1 MRHISAD
8 LLTRIQALNQTIYG
22 NADPKMLATI
32 IKAITDLDV
41 FTVAEGEVLGKIDLA
56 AQISD
61 VNSAPDAIWLA
72 QAINYEAVIKVYTYS
87 DGMDFATPARTFTL
101 ATVGTNARVRDIA
114 ISFYLPFEMGF
125 EDEDLIDDEMELDDE
140 MEFDEEEDV
149 SIFLSYLF
157 GGLEAYGLTDG
168 VTVGSPYIAWLERTT
183 THDTAYIIQ
192 WDGVDPATQ
201 PEATKLLEVAR

>member
-1 MRHISAD
+1 MRPIPAE
-8 LLTRIQALNQTIYG
+8 LKAKIEALNQTIYA
-22 NADPKMLATI
+22 NADPKMQAII

-41 FTVAEGEVLGKIDLA
+41 FTITEGEVLGKIDLA
-56 AQISD
+56 AQMSD

-72 QAINYEAVIKVYTYS
+72 QVINHEAVIKVYAYS
-87 DGMDFATPARTFTL
+87 GGMDFATPARTFTL
-101 ATVGTNARVRDIA
+101 ATVGTNARVRDMA
-114 ISFYLPFEMGF
+114 ISFYLPFEIAF
-125 EDEDLIDDEMELDDE
+125 DDEDLVDDELELDDE

-201 PEATKLLEVAR
+201 PEATKLFEVAR

>member
-1 MRHISAD
+1 MRPISAD
-8 LLTRIQALNQTIYG
+8 LLNRIQALNQTIYG

-32 IKAITDLDV
+32 IKAITDLDI
-41 FTVAEGEVLGKIDLA
+41 FTVTEGEVLGKIDLA
-56 AQISD
+56 AQISA

-72 QAINYEAVIKVYTYS
+72 QAINHEAVIKVYTYS
-87 DGMDFATPARTFTL
+87 DGMDFATPARTFTQ
-101 ATVGTNARVRDIA
+101 ATVGANARVRDIA
-114 ISFYLPFEMGF
+114 ISFYLPFEIAF
-125 EDEDLIDDEMELDDE
+125 DDEDLVDDELELDDE

-157 GGLEAYGLTDG
+157 GGLEAYADG

>member
-1 MRHISAD
+1 MRPISAD
-8 LLTRIQALNQTIYG
+8 LLNRIQALNQTIYG

-32 IKAITDLDV
+32 IKAITDLDI
-41 FTVAEGEVLGKIDLA
+41 FTITEGEVLGKIDLA
-56 AQISD
+56 AQISA

-114 ISFYLPFEMGF
+114 ISFYLPFEEIAF
-125 EDEDLIDDEMELDDE
+125 DDEDLVDDELELDDE

-157 GGLEAYGLTDG
+157 GGLEAYGLT

>member
-32 IKAITDLDV
+32 IKAITDLDI
-41 FTVAEGEVLGKIDLA
+41 FTITEGEVLGKIDLA

-72 QAINYEAVIKVYTYS
+72 QVINHEAVVKVYTYS
-87 DGMDFATPARTFTL
+87 KEMDFATPSRTFTL

-114 ISFYLPFEMGF
+114 ISFYLPFEIAF
-125 EDEDLIDDEMELDDE
+125 DDEDLVDDELELDDE
-140 MEFDEEEDV
+140 MEFDDEEDA
-149 SIFLSYLF
+149 SIFLGYLF
-157 GGLEAYGLTDG
+157 GIEAYELTGD

-183 THDTAYIIQ
+183 THDTGYIIQ

>member
-1 MRHISAD
+1 MRSISAD
-8 LLTRIQALNQTIYG
+8 LLNRIQALNQTIYG

-32 IKAITDLDV
+32 IKAITDLDI
-41 FTVAEGEVLGKIDLA
+41 FTIAEGEVLGKIDLA
-56 AQISD
+56 AQISA

-72 QAINYEAVIKVYTYS
+72 QVINHEAVIKVYAYS
-87 DGMDFATPARTFTL
+87 GGMDFATPSRAFTL
-101 ATVGTNARVRDIA
+101 APIGTNARVRDIA
-114 ISFYLPFEMGF
+114 ISFYLPFEIAF
-125 EDEDLIDDEMELDDE
+125 DDEDLVDDELELDDE

-168 VTVGSPYIAWLERTT
+168 VAVGSPYIAWLERTT

>member
-1 MRHISAD
+1 MRPISAE
-8 LLTRIQALNQTIYG
+8 LLTRIQMLNQTIYG

-32 IKAITDLDV
+32 IKAITDLDI

-87 DGMDFATPARTFTL
+87 GGMDFATPSRAFTL
-101 ATVGTNARVRDIA
+101 APIGTNARVRDIA
-114 ISFYLPFEMGF
+114 ISFYLPFEIAF
-125 EDEDLIDDEMELDDE
+125 DDEDLVDDELELDDE

>member
-1 MRHISAD
+1 MRPISAD
-8 LLTRIQALNQTIYG
+8 LLNRIQALNQTIYG

-32 IKAITDLDV
+32 IKAITDLDI
-41 FTVAEGEVLGKIDLA
+41 FTITEGEVLGKIDLA
-56 AQISD
+56 AQISA

-72 QAINYEAVIKVYTYS
+72 QVINHEAVIKVYAYS
-87 DGMDFATPARTFTL
+87 GGMDFATPSRTFTL
-101 ATVGTNARVRDIA
+101 APIGTNARVRDIA
-114 ISFYLPFEMGF
+114 ISFYLPFEITF
-125 EDEDLIDDEMELDDE
+125 DDEDLVDDEMELDDTY
-140 MEFDEEEDV
+140 EFDDEEDA
-149 SIFLSYLF
+149 SIFLGYLF
-157 GGLEAYGLTDG
+157 GIEAYGLTDG

>member
-22 NADPKMLATI
+22 NADPKMQAII
-32 IKAITDLDV
+32 IKAITDLDI

-72 QAINYEAVIKVYTYS
+72 QVINHEAVIKVYTYAK
-87 DGMDFATPARTFTL
+87 DMDFATPARTFTL

-140 MEFDEEEDV
+140 IEFDEEEDV

-157 GGLEAYGLTDG
+157 GRLEAYGLTDG

-183 THDTAYIIQ
+183 THDTVYIIQ

>member
-1 MRHISAD
+1 MRSISAD
-8 LLTRIQALNQTIYG
+8 LLNRIQALNQTIYG

-32 IKAITDLDV
+32 IKAITDLDI
-41 FTVAEGEVLGKIDLA
+41 FTITEGEVLGKIDLA
-56 AQISD
+56 AQISN

-72 QAINYEAVIKVYTYS
+72 QVINHEAVVKVYTYS

-114 ISFYLPFEMGF
+114 ISFYLPFEITF
-125 EDEDLIDDEMELDDE
+125 DDEDLVDDELELDDE

-157 GGLEAYGLTDG
+157 GGLEAYGLT

>member
-1 MRHISAD
+1 MRPIPAE
-8 LLTRIQALNQTIYG
+8 LKAKIEALNQTIYA
-22 NADPKMLATI
+22 NADPKMQATI

-72 QAINYEAVIKVYTYS
+72 QVINHEAVIKVYTYS
-87 DGMDFATPARTFTL
+87 AGMDFATPASTFTL

-125 EDEDLIDDEMELDDE
+125 EDEDLIDDEMELDDTY
-140 MEFDEEEDV
+140 EFDDEEDA
-149 SIFLSYLF
+149 SIFLRYLF
-157 GGLEAYGLTDG
+157 GIEAYGLTDG

>member
-1 MRHISAD
+1 MRPISAD
-8 LLTRIQALNQTIYG
+8 LLNRIQALNQTIYG

-41 FTVAEGEVLGKIDLA
+41 FTITEGEVLGKIDLA
-56 AQISD
+56 AQMSD

-72 QAINYEAVIKVYTYS
+72 QVINHEAVIKVYTYS
-87 DGMDFATPARTFTL
+87 AGMDFATPARTFTL

-114 ISFYLPFEMGF
+114 ISFYLPFEIAF
-125 EDEDLIDDEMELDDE
+125 DDEDLIDDEMELDDE
-140 MEFDEEEDV
+140 IEFDEEEDV

-157 GGLEAYGLTDG
+157 GIEAYGLTDG

-201 PEATKLLEVAR
+201 PEATKLFEVAR

>member
-1 MRHISAD
+1 MRPISAD
-8 LLTRIQALNQTIYG
+8 LLNRIQALNQTIYG

-32 IKAITDLDV
+32 IKAITDLDI
-41 FTVAEGEVLGKIDLA
+41 FTIAEGEVLGKIDLA
-56 AQISD
+56 AQISA

-72 QAINYEAVIKVYTYS
+72 QVINHEAVIKVYAYS
-87 DGMDFATPARTFTL
+87 GGMDFATPSRTFTL
-101 ATVGTNARVRDIA
+101 APIGTNARVRDIA
-114 ISFYLPFEMGF
+114 ISFYLPFEIAF
-125 EDEDLIDDEMELDDE
+125 DDEDLVDDELELDDE

-201 PEATKLLEVAR
+201 PEATKLFEVAR

>member
-1 MRHISAD
+1 MRPISAD
-8 LLTRIQALNQTIYG
+8 LLNRIQALNQTIYG

-32 IKAITDLDV
+32 IKAVTDLQV
-41 FTVAEGEVLGKIDLA
+41 YTISTGELLGPIDLA
-56 AQISD
+56 MKWADLTKDPEEVWIAE
-61 VNSAPDAIWLA
+61 V
-72 QAINYEAVIKVYTYS
+72 INRQAVIKVYTYAKE
-87 DGMDFATPARTFTL
+87 MDFATPARTFTL

-114 ISFYLPFEMGF
+114 ISFYLPFEITF
-125 EDEDLIDDEMELDDE
+125 DDEDLVDDELELDDE

-157 GGLEAYGLTDG
+157 GGLEAYGLT

>member
-1 MRHISAD
+1 MRPIPAE
-8 LLTRIQALNQTIYG
+8 LKAKIEALNQTIYA

-41 FTVAEGEVLGKIDLA
+41 FTITEGEVLGKIDLA

-61 VNSAPDAIWLA
+61 ANSAPDAIWLA
-72 QAINYEAVIKVYTYS
+72 QVINHEAVIKVYTYS
-87 DGMDFATPARTFTL
+87 AGMDFATPASTFTL

-114 ISFYLPFEMGF
+114 ISFYLPFEITF
-125 EDEDLIDDEMELDDE
+125 DDEALIDDEMELDDTY
-140 MEFDEEEDV
+140 EFDDEEDA
-149 SIFLSYLF
+149 SIFLGYLF
-157 GGLEAYGLTDG
+157 GIEAYGLTDG

-183 THDTAYIIQ
+183 THDTGYIIQ

>member
-1 MRHISAD
+1 MRHIPAD

-22 NADPKMLATI
+22 NADPKMQAII

-56 AQISD
+56 AQISA

-72 QAINYEAVIKVYTYS
+72 QVINHEAVIKVYTYS
-87 DGMDFATPARTFTL
+87 AGMDFATPASTFTL

-114 ISFYLPFEMGF
+114 ISFYLPFEIAF
-125 EDEDLIDDEMELDDE
+125 DDEDLVDDELELDDE
-140 MEFDEEEDV
+140 MEFDDEEDA
-149 SIFLSYLF
+149 SIFLGYLF
-157 GGLEAYGLTDG
+157 GIEAYGLTDG

-183 THDTAYIIQ
+183 THDTGYSIQ
-192 WDGVDPATQ
+192 WDGTGDQ

>member
-22 NADPKMLATI
+22 NADPKMQATI
-32 IKAITDLDV
+32 IKAITDLGI
-41 FTVAEGEVLGKIDLA
+41 FTVTEGEVLGKIDLA
-56 AQISD
+56 AQISA

-114 ISFYLPFEMGF
+114 ISFYLPFEIAF
-125 EDEDLIDDEMELDDE
+125 DDEDLVDDELELDDE

-157 GGLEAYGLTDG
+157 GIEAYLPTDG

-183 THDTAYIIQ
+183 THDTGYIIQ

>member
-1 MRHISAD
+1 MRPIPAE
-8 LLTRIQALNQTIYG
+8 LLKRIQALNQTIYG

-32 IKAITDLDV
+32 IKAITDLDI
-41 FTVAEGEVLGKIDLA
+41 FTITEGEVLGKIDLA

-72 QAINYEAVIKVYTYS
+72 QVINHEAVIKVYTYAK
-87 DGMDFATPARTFTL
+87 DMDFATPSRTFTL

-114 ISFYLPFEMGF
+114 ISFYLPFEIAF
-125 EDEDLIDDEMELDDE
+125 DDEDLVDDELELDDE

-192 WDGVDPATQ
+192 WGGVDPATQ
-201 PEATKLLEVAR
+201 PEAAKLLEIAR

>member
-1 MRHISAD
+1 MRPISAD
-8 LLTRIQALNQTIYG
+8 LLNRIQALNQTIYG

-32 IKAITDLDV
+32 IKAITDLDI
-41 FTVAEGEVLGKIDLA
+41 FTIAEGEVLGKIDLA
-56 AQISD
+56 AQISA

-72 QAINYEAVIKVYTYS
+72 QVINHEAVIKVYAYS
-87 DGMDFATPARTFTL
+87 GGMDFATPSRAFTL
-101 ATVGTNARVRDIA
+101 APIGTNARVRDIA
-114 ISFYLPFEMGF
+114 ISFYLPFEIAF
-125 EDEDLIDDEMELDDE
+125 DDEDLVDDELELDDE

-157 GGLEAYGLTDG
+157 GIEAYGLTDG

-183 THDTAYIIQ
+183 THDTGYIIQ
-192 WDGVDPATQ
+192 WDGTGDQ

>member
-22 NADPKMLATI
+22 NADPKMQAII
-32 IKAITDLDV
+32 IKAITDLDA
-41 FTVAEGEVLGKIDLA
+41 FTITEGEVLGKIDLA
-56 AQISD
+56 AQISA

-72 QAINYEAVIKVYTYS
+72 QAINYEAAIKVYTYS
-87 DGMDFATPARTFTL
+87 KEMDFATPSRTFTL

-114 ISFYLPFEMGF
+114 ISFYLPFEIAF
-125 EDEDLIDDEMELDDE
+125 DDEDLIDDEMELDDE
-140 MEFDEEEDV
+140 IEFDEEEDV

>member
-1 MRHISAD
+1 MRPISAD
-8 LLTRIQALNQTIYG
+8 LLNRIQALNQTIYG
-22 NADPKMLATI
+22 NADPKMQATI

-41 FTVAEGEVLGKIDLA
+41 FTITEGEVLGKIDLA
-56 AQISD
+56 AQMSD

-87 DGMDFATPARTFTL
+87 AGMDFATPARTFTL

-140 MEFDEEEDV
+140 IEFDEEEDV

>member
-1 MRHISAD
+1 MRPIPAE
-8 LLTRIQALNQTIYG
+8 LKAKIEALNQTIYA
-22 NADPKMLATI
+22 NADPKMQATI

-72 QAINYEAVIKVYTYS
+72 QVINHEAVVKVYTYS
-87 DGMDFATPARTFTL
+87 KEMDFATPSRTFTL

-114 ISFYLPFEMGF
+114 ISFYLPFEITF
-125 EDEDLIDDEMELDDE
+125 DDEALIDDEMELDDTY
-140 MEFDEEEDV
+140 EFDDEEDA
-149 SIFLSYLF
+149 SIFLGYLF
-157 GGLEAYGLTDG
+157 GIEAYGLTDG

-183 THDTAYIIQ
+183 THDTGYIIQ
-192 WDGVDPATQ
+192 WDGTGDQ
-201 PEATKLLEVAR
+201 PEATKLFEVAR

>member
-1 MRHISAD
+1 MRPIPAE
-8 LLTRIQALNQTIYG
+8 LKAKIEALNQTIYA
-22 NADPKMLATI
+22 NADPKMQATI

-72 QAINYEAVIKVYTYS
+72 QVINHEAVVKVYTYS
-87 DGMDFATPARTFTL
+87 KEMDFATPSRTFTL

-114 ISFYLPFEMGF
+114 ISFYLPFEITF
-125 EDEDLIDDEMELDDE
+125 DDEALIDDEMELDDTY
-140 MEFDEEEDV
+140 EFDDEEDA
-149 SIFLSYLF
+149 SIFLGYLF
-157 GGLEAYGLTDG
+157 GIEAYGLTDG

-183 THDTAYIIQ
+183 THDTGYIIQ
-192 WDGVDPATQ
+192 WDGTGDQ

>member
-1 MRHISAD
+1 MRPIPAE
-8 LLTRIQALNQTIYG
+8 LKAKIEALNQTIYA

-32 IKAITDLDV
+32 IKAITDLDI
-41 FTVAEGEVLGKIDLA
+41 FTITEGEVLGKIDLA
-56 AQISD
+56 AQISA

-72 QAINYEAVIKVYTYS
+72 QVINHEAVIKVYTYS

-140 MEFDEEEDV
+140 IEFDEEEDV
-149 SIFLSYLF
+149 SIFLGYLF
-157 GGLEAYGLTDG
+157 GIKAYGLTDG

-183 THDTAYIIQ
+183 THDTGYIIQ
-192 WDGVDPATQ
+192 WDGTGDQ

>member
-1 MRHISAD
+1 MRPISAD
-8 LLTRIQALNQTIYG
+8 LLNRIQALNQTIYG

-32 IKAITDLDV
+32 IKAITDLDI
-41 FTVAEGEVLGKIDLA
+41 FTITEGEVLGKIDLA
-56 AQISD
+56 AQISA

-140 MEFDEEEDV
+140 IEFDEEEDV

>member
-1 MRHISAD
+1 MRPIPAE
-8 LLTRIQALNQTIYG
+8 LKAKIEALNQTIYA

-32 IKAITDLDV
+32 VKAITDLDI
-41 FTVAEGEVLGKIDLA
+41 FTITEGEVLGKIDLA
-56 AQISD
+56 AQMSD

-72 QAINYEAVIKVYTYS
+72 QVINHEAVVKVYAYS
-87 DGMDFATPARTFTL
+87 GGMDFATPARTFTL

-114 ISFYLPFEMGF
+114 ISFYLPFEINF
-125 EDEDLIDDEMELDDE
+125 DDEALIDDEMELDDTY
-140 MEFDEEEDV
+140 EFDDEEDA
-149 SIFLSYLF
+149 SIFLGYLF
-157 GGLEAYGLTDG
+157 GIEAYGLTDG

>member
-1 MRHISAD
+1 MRPISAD
-8 LLTRIQALNQTIYG
+8 LLNRIQALNQTIYG

-32 IKAITDLDV
+32 IKAITDLDI
-41 FTVAEGEVLGKIDLA
+41 FTITEGEVLGKIDLA
-56 AQISD
+56 AQISA

-114 ISFYLPFEMGF
+114 ISFYLPFEITF
-125 EDEDLIDDEMELDDE
+125 DDEDLIDDELELDDE

-157 GGLEAYGLTDG
+157 GGLEAYGLT

-183 THDTAYIIQ
+183 THDTGYIIQ
-192 WDGVDPATQ
+192 WDGTGDQ